1 MGPLCRTLGSVCVK
15 DPGGPAGAGETEVAP
30 FTGCLSAYW
39 EATSHGGREDEAVPS
54 PKLSP
59 ALERLPVLGEPKVRD
74 CALEPRVKDQ

>member
-30 FTGCLSAYW
+30 FTGCLSAHW

-54 PKLSP
+54 P
-59 ALERLPVLGEPKVRD
+59 GEATCVGGTKGQGLCIGAQSQGSIRQ
-74 CALEPRVKDQ
+74 K